1 MSARANSRPH
11 GVLSQLLGQVAF
23 WQAMGFLAL
32 MGIVWV
38 LEVLDLPAAIYGVPE
53 TPVDWISASLL
64 SAGILIMGIIV
75 VGHTYLQQQRIL
87 RGFIRVCS
95 YCRKVHVEA
104 TVWEPI
110 ELFVSER
117 TLAEFTH
124 GICPDC
130 MREMSARVAQD
141 AAELERRRD
150 EAQTLDCPSGA
161 AP

>member
-1 MSARANSRPH
+1 MSAHGNKRQR

-32 MGIVWV
+32 IGIVWA
-38 LEVLDLPAAIYGVPE
+38 LEVLDLPAAIYGAPE

-64 SAGILIMGIIV
+64 TAGILVMAIIV

-130 MREMSARVAQD
+130 LRAMSARVSQD
-141 AAELERRRD
+141 AAELKRIQD
-150 EAQTLDCPSGA
+150 EAQTLDRSPTA
-161 AP
+161 TP